1 VPGNG
6 PRTTVFIKLAITRP
20 EDDGPGKPYDA
31 TYRVDYAGT
40 RNKACLTYTPE
51 AGVGDYVLVHAGF
64 ALQVL
69 DEDEALASLQEL
81 SRLAGFM
88 AADQND
94 PDAAEQ

>member
-1 VPGNG
+1 MRNRKGN
-6 PRTTVFIKLAITRP
+6 IMCLAI
-20 EDDGPGKPYDA
+20 PG
-31 TYRVDYAGT
+31 RVLEINEENGLSMGLIDYAGT

-69 DEDEALASLQEL
+69 NEDEAMASLQEL

-88 AADQND
+88 AADEND
-94 PDAAEQ
+94 PGTAEQ